1 MLPRRPPAALRAAP
15 LQQFSALFVTLA
27 SPLIRCLL
35 LTGLL
40 SGVAGLA
47 MAASTPL
54 AKPLH
59 GSIRSVK
66 TGEKVVA
73 LTFDLCESAGEVA
86 GYDAA
91 LVGYLR
97 ANGVKA
103 TFFAGGKWLRS
114 HPEQAGQLLA
124 DPLFEMGN
132 HGWRH
137 ANLRQ
142 ASARILME
150 EVGLAQTVLEALKQ
164 KLPDQGNVGLKLF
177 RFPYGTCTP
186 EALTYVNKQ
195 GLVAV
200 QWDVVTGDPDRG
212 TSAANIARTVLG
224 EVHPGAIVIA
234 HANGRGWHTAAALP
248 LFVPQLRA
256 RGYRFVTVSELL
268 AMGEPVAAG
277 TCFERTPGDNRRY
290 DRGAAKGTN

>member
-1 MLPRRPPAALRAAP
+1 MGQWLLIGMALLAVPAW
-15 LQQFSALFVTLA
+15 
-27 SPLIRCLL
+27 
-35 LTGLL
+35 G
-40 SGVAGLA
+40 
-47 MAASTPL
+47 MAADHSSVAVVEGPAPPL
-54 AKPLH
+54 PGRLR
-59 GSIRSVK
+59 GSIRSVQ

-91 LVGYLR
+91 LVDYLR

-124 DPLFEMGN
+124 DPRFEIGN

-142 ASARILME
+142 ASARTLTE
-150 EVGLAQTVLEALKQ
+150 EVGLAQAALAALRQ
-164 KLPDQGNVGLKLF
+164 NLPAQGTTGLPLF
-177 RFPYGTCTP
+177 RFPYGTCSP
-186 EALTYVNKQ
+186 AALAYVNDQ
-195 GLVAV
+195 GLAAI

-212 TSAANIARTVLG
+212 MSAAAIARTVLG

-268 AMGEPVAAG
+268 ALGEPVAANS
-277 TCFERTPGDNRRY
+277 CFERTPGDSRRY
-290 DRGAAKGTN
+290 DRSSK